1 MITKHVGPTIALNK
15 CKVCVHISRC
25 LYLSVTVYPF
35 LVSDI
40 HVCVYI
46 YISRKSPVSTKCL
59 FTAPRPRD
67 RIKAAVAYCGDKLR
81 AKTHIRL
88 GQCIIKIWQ
97 QVTTIYNSCYAYFVF
112 CGGGTNTRTTSG
124 SIGSTLPQR
133 VRLKMRMRSLFW
145 IAPAGKGK
153 QLPSTWGSRP
163 SARHVTAQVQ
173 NLMTLRIRSC
183 RMRKMGPVLR
193 QGSPVQVKWIRNMPL
208 RQEPSIF
215 FLGWWFMGIPLHMG
229 NHFAWPHVRRLRMS
243 ALSWRM
249 S

>member
-46 YISRKSPVSTKCL
+46 YIYISRKSPVSTKCL

-67 RIKAAVAYCGDKLR
+67 RIKAAVAYCADKLR

-112 CGGGTNTRTTSG
+112 FVEAGQIREPHQGVLGRHCHNGYVWRWEWGVFFGSHQRGRASNFLRHGAPGHQPDMSQPRCRTWWLFGSG
-124 SIGSTLPQR
+124 
-133 VRLKMRMRSLFW
+133 
-145 IAPAGKGK
+145 AAG
-153 QLPSTWGSRP
+153 WGRW
-163 SARHVTAQVQ
+163 VQ
-173 NLMTLRIRSC
+173 C
-183 RMRKMGPVLR
+183 
-193 QGSPVQVKWIRNMPL
+193 
-208 RQEPSIF
+208 
-215 FLGWWFMGIPLHMG
+215 
-229 NHFAWPHVRRLRMS
+229 
-243 ALSWRM
+243 
-249 S
+249 